1 MNDYDDRVRH
11 SYWNATYP
19 NATIREQKIGRFL
32 QRCEEECIPMDRITA
47 VALSST
53 QMTELAA
60 RYFATSA
67 EGSRMKAL
75 IHSMVS
81 QRMALLLQDIQA
93 ALPSH
98 HVAFRETLRHGLC
111 IEVDG
116 RRYAVD
122 AMVRTRLPSSL

>member
-1 MNDYDDRVRH
+1 MTDYDDRIRA

-19 NATIREQKIGRFL
+19 NATVRERKIGRFL
-32 QRCEEECIPMDRITA
+32 QRCEEECIPMDRVTA
-47 VALSST
+47 VALSSS

-67 EGSRMKAL
+67 EGARMKAL
-75 IHSMVS
+75 IHTMVS
-81 QRMALLLQDIQA
+81 QRMALLLHDIQA

-122 AMVRTRLPSSL
+122 TMVRTHLPSSL